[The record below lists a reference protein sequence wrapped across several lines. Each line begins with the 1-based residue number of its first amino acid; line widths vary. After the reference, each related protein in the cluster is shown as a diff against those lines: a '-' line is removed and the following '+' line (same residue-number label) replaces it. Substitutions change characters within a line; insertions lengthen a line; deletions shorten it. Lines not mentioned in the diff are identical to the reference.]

1 MENGLEKKQSV
12 LGDLSVRLLSY
23 AQMKG
28 KTIAR
33 IGDFTRVLG
42 ISKNQERNLLSRL
55 AQSGFIIRLRRGVYL
70 LPERIPSGGRYNPGT
85 AYILEKLFED
95 LEGQYQLC
103 GPSCFNY
110 YRFDEQIPNMWHV
123 YNNKISGA
131 RTIAERSFVFIKV
144 EDRRLG
150 SFEHVHTD
158 SGIALVYSSKLRT
171 LVDAVYDW
179 WRFQSIPRAYRW
191 IQDTCTDK
199 NTADDL
205 IDITVR
211 YGNQS
216 TIRRIGFILEK
227 RTGIETNL
235 GKLTGSLTSER
246 SLIPLVPGDDS
257 RGKTDTKWGI
267 IQNE

>member
-1 MENGLEKKQSV
+1 MENRLKKGQSV

-28 KTIAR
+28 KTMAR
-33 IGDFTRVLG
+33 IGDFTRILG

-70 LPERIPSGGRYNPGT
+70 LPEKIPSGGSYNPGT

-95 LEGQYQLC
+95 LEGKYQLC
-103 GPSCFNY
+103 GPACFNFY
-110 YRFDEQIPNMWHV
+110 GFHEQIPNMWHV
-123 YNNKISGA
+123 YNNKISGT
-131 RTIAERSFVFIKV
+131 RSITERSFMFIKV
-144 EDRRLG
+144 GEGRLG
-150 SFEHVHTD
+150 SVEQVHTD
-158 SGIALVYSSKLRT
+158 SGSALVYSSKLRT

-179 WRFQSIPRAYRW
+179 WRFQSLPRAYRW
-191 IQDTCTDK
+191 IQETCTDK
-199 NTADDL
+199 NTAAEL
-205 IDITVR
+205 IDLTLR

-216 TIRRIGFILEK
+216 TIRRIGFILDR

-235 GKLTGSLTSER
+235 DKLTRALMSER
-246 SLIPLVPGDDS
+246 SLIPLVPGGDA

>member
-1 MENGLEKKQSV
+1 MENRLEKKQSV

-70 LPERIPSGGRYNPGT
+70 LPEKIPSGGSYNPGT

-95 LEGQYQLC
+95 LEGRYQLC
-103 GPSCFNY
+103 GPACFNFY
-110 YRFDEQIPNMWHV
+110 GFDEQIPNMWHV
-123 YNNKISGA
+123 YNNKISGT
-131 RTIAERSFVFIKV
+131 RSIAERSFVFIKV
-144 EDRRLG
+144 EERRLG
-150 SFEHVHTD
+150 SVEQVNTV
-158 SGIALVYSSKLRT
+158 SGSALVYSSKLRS

-179 WRFQSIPRAYRW
+179 WRFQSLPRAYRW
-191 IQDTCTDK
+191 IQETCTDK
-199 NTADDL
+199 NTADEL
-205 IDITVR
+205 IDLTIR

-216 TIRRIGFILEK
+216 TIRRIGFIIER

-235 GKLTGSLTSER
+235 DKLITSLTSER
-246 SLIPLVPGDDS
+246 SLIPLVPGGDA